1 MSPARISSF
10 IFGTN
15 KRSRALS
22 AFWLFHC
29 PCPCP
34 CPCSFGAI
42 NQKGGTQQHIF
53 LARDTYVQWAGV
65 RYLGGDDGLV
75 GVTGLGAEGTENKID
90 GLELLCTQSQ
100 VLVLEALDLTLL
112 QTELDARGAH
122 QPLSVNCLEGGAS
135 AEHLNV
141 GNRGGGE
148 RSGALH
154 GDLEEHGGVAEESC
168 VGGRSSALGQN
179 VGDVLAGGSVGHDLV
194 VLFVTDTEQGSIV
207 DYLASEGNEDK
218 EYKKKERRNNNPGP
232 LGWTPSKA

>member
-1 MSPARISSF
+1 MH
-10 IFGTN
+10 
-15 KRSRALS
+15 L
-22 AFWLFHC
+22 C
-29 PCPCP
+29 
-34 CPCSFGAI
+34 
-42 NQKGGTQQHIF
+42 F
-53 LARDTYVQWAGV
+53 LAVLELVFVLVLVEENNKTKSVLNSIFFLELDTYIQRAGV

-75 GVTGLGAEGTENKID
+75 GVTRLRAEGTEHKID

-100 VLVLEALDLTLL
+100 VLVLEAQDLTLF

-122 QPLSVNCLEGGAS
+122 QPLSVDCLDGGAS

-148 RSGALH
+148 RGDALD

-168 VGGRSSALGQN
+168 VGGRGSALGQN

-207 DYLASEGNEDK
+207 DYLASEREDK
-218 EYKKKERRNNNPGP
+218 GREKEEKNKDNNPGP
-232 LGWTPSKA
+232 LGMDTRQGMK